1 MNPYSSFH
9 LSFNIGYPNAYD
21 KAHKYTGQY
30 IMVHGNCVSIG
41 CYAMTDPVIKE
52 IWTIMD
58 KAFRNGQKLIRI
70 HIFPFKMTEKNMKT
84 NKDDE
89 WNPFWE
95 NLKEGYLLFEK
106 SKIPPKVSVKNKKYV
121 FN

>member
-70 HIFPFKMTEKNMKT
+70 HIFTFKMTEENMKA
-84 NKDDE
+84 NKDDD